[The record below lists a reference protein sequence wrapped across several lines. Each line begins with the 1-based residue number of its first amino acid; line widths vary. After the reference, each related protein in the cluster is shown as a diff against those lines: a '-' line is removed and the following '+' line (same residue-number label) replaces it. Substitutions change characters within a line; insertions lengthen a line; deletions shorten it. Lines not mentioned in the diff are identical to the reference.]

1 MLLRYLAVEAPTD
14 LADVNGPASP
24 WTSDQDR
31 RDGRDR
37 ANGGAKL
44 HFSKIR
50 LVDET
55 RLLTSRRVHVGG
67 LSAMVNALFEDRRG
81 KPGGS

>member
-1 MLLRYLAVEAPTD
+1 MLRRHLAVEAPPD
-14 LADVNGPASP
+14 LADVDGPAGP
-24 WTSDQDR
+24 WTGGQDR

-37 ANGGAKL
+37 AKGGAKL
-44 HFSKIR
+44 HFSKTR

-55 RLLTSRRVHVGG
+55 GLLTSRRLHAGG